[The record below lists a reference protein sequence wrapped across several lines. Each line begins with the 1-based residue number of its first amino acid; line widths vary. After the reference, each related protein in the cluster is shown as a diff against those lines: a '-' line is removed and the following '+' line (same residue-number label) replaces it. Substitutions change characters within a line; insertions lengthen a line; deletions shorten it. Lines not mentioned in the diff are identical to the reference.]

1 MPQALI
7 LLAKTR
13 LPVET
18 FALEMTDETIV
29 NFRGSGRPAPRND
42 DTGASSPERGQE
54 VMFDRREL
62 NIILSVY
69 GRMVAQGEW
78 RDYAIGMG
86 REAAVFAVF
95 RHSSEMPLYRIEKH
109 PKRRR
114 EHGLYCVV
122 VPGGHILKRGQ
133 ELAQVLRVLEP
144 KRPQLVE

>member
-1 MPQALI
+1 
-7 LLAKTR
+7 
-13 LPVET
+13 
-18 FALEMTDETIV
+18 MTDETIV
-29 NFRGSGRPAPRND
+29 NFRGNECPAPRND
-42 DTGASSPERGQE
+42 QTDKTGAFSHERGEE

-122 VPGGHILKRGQ
+122 APGGHILKRGH

-144 KRPQLVE
+144 KRPHLVE

>member
-29 NFRGSGRPAPRND
+29 NFRGSERPAPRND
-42 DTGASSPERGQE
+42 DTGASSPERGDE

-62 NIILSVY
+62 NIILPVY

-109 PKRRR
+109 PKLRR

-122 VPGGHILKRGQ
+122 APGGHILKRGH